1 MDSQIPRLELTQ
13 ELMESANNFAL
24 KEAKRCCPKHMRDDA
39 IQSALLYLMTTPPR
53 HDPAKGGAPETLIYM
68 RIRWSILN
76 YMKLEEKRLEDNK
89 RADRPILMGKMEA
102 VSENH
107 RNEFRSESFQTA
119 DLRGTNWTVDDM
131 LEFIDDRESCAMCKS
146 VIENNGNVS
155 KAARELDIPPS
166 TVRARVKALAPKL
179 ITAGFNPYRA
189 GVFDGDDDDKG

>member
-1 MDSQIPRLELTQ
+1 MDSKIPRLKLTQ
-13 ELMESANNFAL
+13 ELMTIANKFAL

-39 IQSALLYLMTTPPR
+39 VQSALLYLMTTPPR
-53 HDPAKGGAPETLIYM
+53 HDPAKGGSPTTLIYM

-76 YMKLEEKRLEDNK
+76 YMKLEEKRMEDNK

-107 RNEFRSESFQTA
+107 KNEFRSESFQTA
-119 DLRGTNWTVDDM
+119 DLRDTNWTVEDM
-131 LEFIDDRESCAMCKS
+131 LEFIDDQESRVMCKS

-155 KAARELDIPPS
+155 KAARELGIPPS
-166 TVRARVKALAPKL
+166 TVRYRVEALAPKL

-189 GVFDGDDDDKG
+189 GVFDDDDDQG